1 MAFFS
6 HRDGYKPAS
15 IRSAYMIALVFLNV
29 LFVSLAGLSLHA
41 KGGTSINE
49 TLTADC
55 PDCLGAPPP
64 SSWTNFLNI
73 TTGEYFLGTYLAPIT
88 AVLYRVLWSSLHRNL
103 LLATPYRHLLRPE
116 GASAA
121 ETVCFEPNGWAGIF
135 GSLKHGK
142 KSALAIIAAILTL
155 LTTLAVPI
163 SSEAVTFK
171 VRADVKGGCSAS
183 EHNGDECTPSLA
195 FNKTL
200 LGVLLGIA
208 VLDAAFLTVLAWSA
222 RRLKSVLSRDPSS
235 IAAVASL
242 MGHPTVSAALKGIPG
257 NATSK
262 TIRDTLRGTTWRLA
276 ASPSSS
282 SLQLIVTQGLPA
294 IELQEIEQADSI
306 EFKYNPDIPYSPT
319 SQTESQM
326 TELPDNSAKMNRKR
340 WTRRTLIL
348 GLFVILAAVFSVV
361 AYYRWTR
368 DLQTGLE
375 HFMDSQRRGVRF
387 LWTTIG
393 LGISAGWSVIEYEA
407 RQQEPYQRLLRG
419 PTAGRDSIMMTTTT
433 LPVTAL
439 PTNLVRRH
447 WFLACMSLNAVLGDV
462 ITTTLAAI
470 PYSSSTSYLG
480 FQVSVI
486 VSLAILGIMMLS
498 SFWLLFRPHSILP
511 RAPTS
516 IAAIMTYLDGSS
528 LVAALRGFVS
538 TCDSGSGARGS
549 RATEEPFRDSAAL
562 YAMQP
567 IIDGP
572 GITRLVV
579 DKVNNGLGNSRN

>member
-6 HRDGYKPAS
+6 RRDGYKPAS
-15 IRSAYMIALVFLNV
+15 IRPAYMIALIFLNL
-29 LFVSLAGLSLHA
+29 LFICMAGLSLHA
-41 KGGTSINE
+41 KGGTNINE
-49 TLTADC
+49 NSTADC

-73 TTGEYFLGTYLAPIT
+73 TTAEYFLGTYLAPIT
-88 AVLYRVLWSSLHRNL
+88 AVLYRILWSSLYRNL
-103 LLATPYRHLLRPE
+103 LLITPYRHLLRPE

-135 GSLKHGK
+135 GSLRHGK
-142 KSALAIIAAILTL
+142 KSRAAIIAAFLTL

-171 VRADVKGGCSAS
+171 VRADVQGGCSAS

-195 FNKTL
+195 FNKPL

-208 VLDAAFLTVLAWSA
+208 AVDAAFLIVLTWSLRKLKTVLA
-222 RRLKSVLSRDPSS
+222 RDPSS

-242 MGHPTVSAALKGIPG
+242 MNHPTVSAALKGIPG

-262 TIRDTLRGTTWRLA
+262 TVRDTLKETTWKLA
-276 ASPSSS
+276 ASPP
-282 SLQLIVTQGLPA
+282 SLSLHLIVTQGLPA
-294 IELQEIEQADSI
+294 TELRDTEQTDSI
-306 EFKYNPDIPYSPT
+306 EFKYNPDIPYSPL

-326 TELPDNSAKMNRKR
+326 TELPGNSANMNRKR
-340 WTRRTLIL
+340 WTRRILIL
-348 GLFVILAAVFSVV
+348 GFFVILAGVFSVV
-361 AYYRWTR
+361 AYYRWTEDR
-368 DLQTGLE
+368 ETGFE

-387 LWTTIG
+387 LWATIG

-407 RQQEPYQRLLRG
+407 RLEEPYQRLIRE

-462 ITTTLAAI
+462 ITTTLAAV
-470 PYSSSTSYLG
+470 PYSSSTSYRG

-486 VSLAILGIMMLS
+486 VSLTILATMMLS
-498 SFWLLFRPHSILP
+498 SLWLLFRPYSVLP

-516 IAAIMTYLDGSS
+516 IAAIMTYLHGSS
-528 LVAALRGFVS
+528 IVAAFQGFVS
-538 TCDSGSGARGS
+538 TRASGPRI
-549 RATEEPFRDSAAL
+549 RDSHATGEPLSDSAVL
-562 YAMQP
+562 YDMRP
-567 IIDGP
+567 RIDGS

-579 DKVNNGLGNSRN
+579 DKVNNALGNDGN